1 MSSSNFLRLV
11 FSGILIV
18 GLATP
23 VAFAE
28 EIDSQTVE
36 VIEPEIFVLPP
47 KYINPLKVKALFGK
61 PGKVFVFKVEEPALW
76 RGKVKNPILAK
87 FILGGPVS
95 SYEIYPSLTLKKK
108 GKTTIS
114 LTDGKTTYLIK
125 ISVS

>member
-1 MSSSNFLRLV
+1 MSSSNFLRP
-11 FSGILIV
+11 FISGLFIA
-18 GLATP
+18 GLLTP
-23 VAFAE
+23 VATAE

-36 VIEPEIFVLPP
+36 VIEPEIFVIPP

-61 PGKVFVFKVEEPALW
+61 PGKVFVFKVEDPALW

-114 LTDGKTTYLIK
+114 LTDGKKTYLIK